1 MSQIP
6 QPSPPGALHR
16 KGPLWTLLGLLLVLG
31 IVGLAVFNALRPA
44 PDQPAPSP
52 QAAPTHLILI
62 SIDTLRADHL
72 GCYGHGAGH
81 TPEIDKLAAQGALFE
96 RHYTCYPLTLPAH
109 LTQLTGVSSLGHR
122 VRDNLYHKLP
132 EQFVTLPEQLT
143 AQGFTCGAFV
153 SAFTMRSGSG
163 LERGFSLY
171 DDEGVHAPPAGKLT
185 IPERKAE
192 ATLGRAARWLE
203 QNRDQRRLFCFV
215 HLFDPHAPYD
225 PPADLK
231 ARYAGQQHGAYLAE
245 IAHVDRQLGLFFE
258 KLRSLGI
265 YDQALIALTADH
277 GEGLGEHD
285 ELSHGY
291 FCYDSTTRVPLILR
305 GGPVKAGIRPAGVVR
320 NYDLAPTLA
329 DLLGIDDARI
339 RAQAHGQSL
348 RPMLEDPGRDLG
360 LSCYIESHYAFL
372 NANWAKIRGLRTRQG
387 LTLLS
392 GDFVEHYR
400 DDRQTGNE
408 PGHEQAARDREEIV
422 RLLSSLKPPRGGKA
436 KPGAAAQPGSPY
448 PGESATEQDFEP
460 ENIHDTRHLEPPAR
474 NAALLL
480 RYQQAELA
488 YDEERFD
495 TCAALLRRLISDAPG
510 LLMAHKLLAGVNQQL
525 VKVEW
530 RQLGLQRAGQLTRE
544 AAESLRAGA
553 EISEA
558 SGNAENAS
566 RLRLNGAL
574 LALWL
579 NDAGLFES
587 LAGRQAQPALHWLGF
602 LLRYRLAAGDA
613 RREEAARAEAWLA
626 GAELDGPVRT
636 EAEKSLS
643 VMKQDGELK
652 LAPWE

>member
-1 MSQIP
+1 MSQTQ
-6 QPSPPGALHR
+6 QPSSPGALHR
-16 KGPLWTLLGLLLVLG
+16 KGPLWTVLGLLLVLG

-44 PDQPAPSP
+44 PVEPAAPSP
-52 QAAPTHLILI
+52 LAPRHLILI

-132 EQFVTLPEQLT
+132 EQFATLPEQLT
-143 AQGFTCGAFV
+143 AQGFTAGAFV

-163 LERGFSLY
+163 IERGFAVY

-192 ATLGRAARWLE
+192 ATLGRAVRWLE
-203 QNRDQRRLFCFV
+203 QHRDKQRLFCFV

-231 ARYAGQQHGAYLAE
+231 ARYAGQKHGAYLAE

-258 KLRSLGI
+258 KLKALGI
-265 YDQALIALTADH
+265 FEDALIALTADH
-277 GEGLGEHD
+277 GEGLGEHN

-291 FCYDSTTRVPLILR
+291 FCYDSTTRVPLIMR
-305 GGPVKAGIRPAGVVR
+305 GSPIKAGIRPSGVVR

-329 DLLGIDDARI
+329 DLLGIDAARI
-339 RAQAHGQSL
+339 RAQAHGRSL
-348 RPMLEDPGRDLG
+348 RPVLEEPGLDLG

-372 NANWAKIRGLRTRQG
+372 NANWSKIRGLRTRQG

-392 GDFVEHYR
+392 GDLVEHYR
-400 DDRQTGNE
+400 DDRQLANE

-422 RLLSSLKPPRGGKA
+422 RLLSSLKPPRSGKA
-436 KPGAAAQPGSPY
+436 KPGAAAQLGSPY

-460 ENIHDTRHLEPPAR
+460 ENIHDTRRLDPPAR

-488 YDEERFD
+488 YDEERFE
-495 TCAALLRRLISDAPG
+495 TCAALLRALIADAPG
-510 LLMAHKLLAGVNQQL
+510 LLMARKLLAGVNQQL

-530 RQLGLQRAGQLTRE
+530 RQLGLERAAHLTRE

-579 NDAGLFES
+579 NDAGLFDT
-587 LAGRQAQPALHWLGF
+587 LAARQAEPALLWLGH
-602 LLRYRLAAGDA
+602 LLRYRLADEGTRA
-613 RREEAARAEAWLA
+613 EAASRAEAWLA
-626 GAELDGPVRT
+626 GADLGGSVRA

-643 VMKQDGELK
+643 VMKQGGLLK